1 MDFLHNI
8 NIVKALKTGLGPAD
22 IFQILQRTLL
32 AVHIVRAVARIGQQS
47 ALVQHSSHIGI
58 VCGAVLHHD
67 VGRTFEGQRVDR
79 DVFGI
84 QGDGFAQAC
93 FKAFHRVPRQARNQ
107 IHIDVRVPCCP
118 GSGEAVH
125 DILRGVTAADV
136 AQNLIREGLRV
147 DGNTRGAI
155 LFDDAQL
162 LGVGAVG
169 AAGLDGVLIEF
180 R

>member
-1 MDFLHNI
+1 MS
-8 NIVKALKTGLGPAD
+8 PA
-22 IFQILQRTLL
+22 R
-32 AVHIVRAVARIGQQS
+32 
-47 ALVQHSSHIGI
+47 
-58 VCGAVLHHD
+58 
-67 VGRTFEGQRVDR
+67 
-79 DVFGI
+79 
-84 QGDGFAQAC
+84 
-93 FKAFHRVPRQARNQ
+93 PRNQ